1 MAARIAE
8 NMTRDSSIL
17 AAPVVV
23 EVEVLPVPGTRVYL
37 SGRIPRAVCTA
48 ISTFPSE
55 VPRMAHAILT
65 SVPGYIKK
73 YVKNFINL
81 LF

>member
-1 MAARIAE
+1 
-8 NMTRDSSIL
+8 MTRDSSIL

-23 EVEVLPVPGTRVYL
+23 EVEVLPVSGTRVYL
-37 SGRIPRAVCTA
+37 FGRIPRAVCTA

>member
-8 NMTRDSSIL
+8 NMTRDSNIL

-23 EVEVLPVPGTRVYL
+23 EVEVLPVPGIRVYL
-37 SGRIPRAVCTA
+37 FGRIPRAVCLE
-48 ISTFPSE
+48 ISTSPSIE
-55 VPRMAHAILT
+55 LFMAHAILI